1 MANVKRS
8 EVDTVARE
16 CSKAGGIQAATRWS
30 KRRKTSWRMRPAMA
44 REQHPG
50 AEPDLSSR
58 EVRAKV
64 GGAGNLAEKA

>member
-1 MANVKRS
+1 VFKSWA
-8 EVDTVARE
+8 
-16 CSKAGGIQAATRWS
+16 RWS
-30 KRRKTSWRMRPAMA
+30 KRRKTSCRMRPATA

-64 GGAGNLAEKA
+64 GF

>member
-1 MANVKRS
+1 
-8 EVDTVARE
+8 
-16 CSKAGGIQAATRWS
+16 
-30 KRRKTSWRMRPAMA
+30 MA